1 MKMLRKKGK
10 NEAAR
15 KWLKHLIIAYLLASW
30 GVNGVV
36 HPLHYYRNARMRQEP
51 VKISEGADGLAIEL
65 PLDMAGERMEYLSF
79 WAEAK
84 DYQFELPLFVY
95 TDKEAAGETKVKV
108 HKGWNTV
115 ELSQLSTREALLK
128 KAVILQAAVEAG
140 EIVLSDVVLSEYP
153 KVDTGRML
161 SVWASFLLLL
171 AFWEAVW
178 WIKARYAE

>member
-1 MKMLRKKGK
+1 MK
-10 NEAAR
+10 A
-15 KWLKHLIIAYLLASW
+15 
-30 GVNGVV
+30 
-36 HPLHYYRNARMRQEP
+36 
-51 VKISEGADGLAIEL
+51 
-65 PLDMAGERMEYLSF
+65 
-79 WAEAK
+79 
-84 DYQFELPLFVY
+84 
-95 TDKEAAGETKVKV
+95 

-115 ELSQLSTREALLK
+115 ELSQLSPREALWK

-140 EIVLSDVVLSEYP
+140 GIVLSDVVLSEHP